1 MKTRMFSN
9 NYVGIKLE
17 SVSDVMKYNALRNIF
32 SICNDAEDY
41 FDEHIGEED
50 EDGNYIEREPTDD
63 EKLESILK
71 AFNAGESLYA
81 TFWLDCGDVVPVKA
95 TTLQSD
101 FYVNQEVFFM
111 QDNKICKGYIR
122 EINLSQIYSAA
133 NGVPTKI
140 VASYKVCTGRNWGGA
155 EYVNLE
161 GDNIFATKEDL
172 VKSLMEESK

>member
-1 MKTRMFSN
+1 MKTRTFSD

-17 SVSDVMKYNALRNIF
+17 SVSEIMKYSALRNTF
-32 SICNDAEDY
+32 SICNDIEYY
-41 FDEHIGEED
+41 FDDYVGYEN
-50 EDGNYIEREPTDD
+50 EDGSYEREPTDD
-63 EKLESILK
+63 EKLERIIG

-81 TFWLDCGDVVPVKA
+81 TFWLDCGDVVPTKA

-101 FYVNQEVFFM
+101 FFVNQEVFFM
-111 QDNKICKGYIR
+111 QDNKICKGHIQD
-122 EINLSQIYSAA
+122 INLSQIYSAA

-140 VASYKVCTGRNWGGA
+140 VASYKVCTARNWSGA

-161 GDNIFATKEDL
+161 DDNIFATKEDL